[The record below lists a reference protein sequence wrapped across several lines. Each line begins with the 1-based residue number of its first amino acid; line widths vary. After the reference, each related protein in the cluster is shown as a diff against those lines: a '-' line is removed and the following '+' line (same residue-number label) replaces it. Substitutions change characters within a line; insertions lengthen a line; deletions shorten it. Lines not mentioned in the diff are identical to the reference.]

1 MEYVNNLSGNKLDI
15 LDLLLFTEGF
25 VHKDLHTFNIKS
37 KVSVHGSLGHQNI
50 SFVSELKFY

>member
-50 SFVSELKFY
+50 SFVS